1 MVISIP
7 VSLTIFPDFNLILLN
22 YIKFVINTITNA
34 MREISKIKSV
44 SSFNSERGQI
54 TLHPLVSV
62 LDQSNSCPI
71 KQSLYISELYIV
83 FIKDSK
89 CEELKYG
96 RNHYDYEEG
105 SVLCIAPGQLFGF
118 ENNETMIQPSGWAL
132 CFHPDLILGTSL
144 AKSIREYGFFSYD
157 SNEALHISATE
168 RNELID
174 CLTKIQQEVAKPL
187 DKHSRI
193 LIVNTIELFLNYCRR
208 FYDRQFITREFVNKD
223 ILNKFEELIDN
234 YINSNKIVEL
244 GLPTVSYFAKELHLS
259 SKYFGDLIKKE
270 TGRASQDFIQIKLM
284 EKAKE
289 KVIDTSMSISEV
301 SYSLGFKYPSHFTR
315 FFKDKVG
322 KTPIEYRS
330 QK

>member
-1 MVISIP
+1 MQ
-7 VSLTIFPDFNLILLN
+7 
-22 YIKFVINTITNA
+22 
-34 MREISKIKSV
+34 EISKIKSV

-54 TLHPLVSV
+54 TLHPLISV

-71 KQSLYISELYIV
+71 QQSLYLSELYIV

-96 RNHYDYEEG
+96 RNYYDYEEG
-105 SVLCIAPGQLFGF
+105 SVLGIAPGQLFGF
-118 ENNETMIQPSGWAL
+118 STNEKMIQPSGWVL
-132 CFHPDLILGTSL
+132 CFHPDLLLGTSL
-144 AKSIREYGFFSYD
+144 AKTIREYGFFAYD
-157 SNEALHISATE
+157 SNEALHVSATE

-174 CLTKIQQEVAKPL
+174 CLTKIQQELAKPF

-208 FYDRQFITREFVNKD
+208 FYDRQFITREFANKD
-223 ILNKFEELIDN
+223 LLNKFENLVEN

-244 GLPTVSYFAKELHLS
+244 GLPTVSYFAKELSLS

-270 TGRASQDFIQIKLM
+270 TGNAAQDFIQLKLM

-289 KVIDTSMSISEV
+289 KVIDTSKSISEV

-315 FFKDKVG
+315 FFKEKIG

-330 QK
+330 QN